1 MALHFCTL
9 DLGALA
15 DARSW
20 QKGCLAKG
28 LTQGSSVLGMTNGV
42 QSLTGFFHAA
52 PDWVYLS
59 GHYGWRGG
67 VGALWAQREGTSTRN
82 DQIWFLPDRVLM
94 KSGDGE
100 AELRKGE
107 GLQMH
112 RNLTL
117 LIWGGC
123 SALRE
128 LSQVRMMRALFENPT
143 ILGYKAETTWSVNNA
158 MLGGGNLRV
167 NFFSGLSPVSVA
179 GLYPSF
185 PALTSQALVHAWLEA
200 GKCFAGTQHADKARA
215 IDDTGQVWDLAGGE
229 IVKGDIV

>member
-42 QSLTGFFHAA
+42 QNLSGFFHAA

-59 GHYGWRGG
+59 GHYG
-67 VGALWAQREGTSTRN
+67 VAELWAEREGSGVRN
-82 DQIWFLPDRVLM
+82 DQIWFFPDRIHI

-107 GLQMH
+107 GFQMH
-112 RNLTL
+112 RNLSL
-117 LIWGGC
+117 LILGGC
-123 SALRE
+123 SALRD
-128 LSQVRMMRALFENPT
+128 LSQARMMRALFDNPT
-143 ILGYKAETTWSVNNA
+143 ILGYRAQTAWTINNA
-158 MLGGGNLRV
+158 MLGGGNLRA
-167 NFFSGLSPVSVA
+167 NFFSGLSPASVA

-200 GKCFAGTQHADKARA
+200 GKCYANTAHAHRFRA
-215 IDDTGQVWDLAGGE
+215 VDNTGQVWDLVGGE
-229 IVKGDIV
+229 IVKGEIV